1 MKKQLKK
8 IGFIKQL
15 FKTSAI
21 VLYRPRSYLY
31 CLSLS
36 LLSIVLFSYYHCEP
50 PSDTLDP
57 TLTDIGDIEPGHA
70 CITLEKITYEGS
82 FIEPADPEPELYGRV
97 CGATSENEALLDDK
111 HSVIDRLQDCKNFF
125 FVKDSSPLDAAA
137 FGDGTATIGLL
148 DTLGLDLLPEE
159 AKDLFDS
166 YKGADAPTT
175 FDSGKTEK
183 DIDISYKFM
192 VADKLNHFFC

>member
-8 IGFIKQL
+8 IGFIKRL

-70 CITLEKITYEGS
+70 CITLEKITYDGS
-82 FIEPADPEPELYGRV
+82 FSEALDGDSPEPELYGRV
-97 CGATSENEALLDDK
+97 CGVTTEDETLLNDK
-111 HSVIDRLQDCKNFF
+111 DSAKDRLQNCKNFF

-137 FGDGTATIGLL
+137 IGDGTATIDFLEI
-148 DTLGLDLLPEE
+148 LGLNLLTDD
-159 AKDLFDS
+159 AKELLNS
-166 YKGADAPTT
+166 YKGT
-175 FDSGKTEK
+175 
-183 DIDISYKFM
+183 
-192 VADKLNHFFC
+192 VAHQRLLLLAQKKKILI